1 MSSFGQEIKIRHVI
15 FLRMQATL
23 GCIRKALAVSQL
35 LTIQRSKRAVRR
47 IQHESEGDESS
58 LDGAL
63 EAWSE
68 QSNVFYQMGLV
79 PIAYDEHVVFLLSP
93 LR

>member
-1 MSSFGQEIKIRHVI
+1 MKGTGSITIVDHPEVQE
-15 FLRMQATL
+15 
-23 GCIRKALAVSQL
+23 GC
-35 LTIQRSKRAVRR
+35 
-47 IQHESEGDESS
+47 EGDESS

-79 PIAYDEHVVFLLSP
+79 PIAYDEHGVFLLSP